1 MEIEHKTMVN
11 EIDGE
16 TTALREFFNS
26 SIKVWSE
33 EFKQRGIKCAE
44 MSEIDQHKSYRG
56 IRHPTREDEFVIVK
70 SFTGREL
77 SISSDF
83 VKECFEV
90 FLKTG
95 ENELSWH
102 LGLMFPHE

>member
-1 MEIEHKTMVN
+1 MEMEHKTFVN
-11 EIDGE
+11 EIDE
-16 TTALREFFNS
+16 KATLREFFNA

-33 EFKQRGIKCAE
+33 EFKQWGIKRAE
-44 MSEIDQHKSYRG
+44 MSEIDQLNSYRG

-70 SFTGREL
+70 SLTGREL
-77 SISSDF
+77 CISSDF

-95 ENELSWH
+95 ENELSWY
-102 LGLMFPHE
+102 LGLMFPIE